1 MHMSDG
7 GGDLPSPRSSSVS
20 AVSRVSSTPTSS
32 QLTPAKRSVSTSI
45 SNFFKRISPHLGRKR
60 SRDRSNNSS
69 RAGSSQSLP
78 AAAGVTVDPET
89 PSPTMQ
95 HSAAPAASSG
105 SSSGSSHF
113 SRSRI
118 RNSFLKLMGG
128 SRKDSKSKVS
138 AAISSSSG
146 SASPQAADLNVS
158 GGSQGSETSSD
169 KNSALDA
176 DRRLSSKGMP
186 ESAQRKL
193 KSMEKSSFGKKD
205 VYREFKDKRSPHG
218 ASAGSIAAVDA
229 NLEER
234 YRAIKAQYKDRP
246 RLLDEELSFDAY
258 DGTSALSTYPRSGV
272 RSESISSPSEEEV
285 PTPETLGAG
294 EGEAGVRA
302 GKAEPPS
309 SLDVVPPRAIRLLQA
324 STVSTISGDESIG
337 ECSLDCNLTGK

>member
-1 MHMSDG
+1 MHVSDS
-7 GGDLPSPRSSSVS
+7 GGDLPSRRSSSVS
-20 AVSRVSSTPTSS
+20 AVSRVSSAPTSS

-89 PSPTMQ
+89 PSSTMQ
-95 HSAAPAASSG
+95 HSAGSAAGSG
-105 SSSGSSHF
+105 AGSGSGSSHF

-138 AAISSSSG
+138 AAISSGSG
-146 SASPQAADLNVS
+146 ASPQAADLNVS
-158 GGSQGSETSSD
+158 GGSQGSETPSD
-169 KNSALDA
+169 KNNALDA
-176 DRRLSSKGMP
+176 DRRLAGKGMP

-193 KSMEKSSFGKKD
+193 KSMEKNSFGKKD

-218 ASAGSIAAVDA
+218 AGSAAAAVDA

-258 DGTSALSTYPRSGV
+258 DGTSALATYPRSGV
-272 RSESISSPSEEEV
+272 RSESISSPSEEEA

-302 GKAEPPS
+302 GKAEPPT

-337 ECSLDCNLTGK
+337 ECSLDCNLTGE